1 MGKFYNAEITA
12 TDPQEIAESVSNFFN
27 DLDGVTSEVIE
38 YTYNSNTY
46 YTADIKI
53 DGTDIEMY
61 CGYRMDGEQP
71 VYISKV
77 INDDITYL
85 SDYTIQHYNEAV
97 KKVVS
102 AYIDNDCIMIY
113 CYTKIR
119 NSWNGTQVMHIK
131 TSNNKYLVGY
141 YRKTDSANDYNFF
154 NISNLTFEDL
164 DDTARITYTYTNM
177 FPYTAIA
184 GTIDFLA
191 QSYFVN
197 NGVRKFQSNL
207 LRECSTVTLGSTASL
222 PDGNYIALG
231 AHCLAPLDEE
241 EE

>member
-12 TDPQEIAESVSNFFN
+12 TDPQEIAASVSNFFN
-27 DLDGVTSEVIE
+27 DLDGITSEVIE

-61 CGYRMDGEQP
+61 CGCRENL
-71 VYISKV
+71 IFLTKL
-77 INDDITYL
+77 INGDITYL
-85 SDYTIQHYNEAV
+85 SDATNGHSDPPTTI
-97 KKVVS
+97 VS
-102 AYIDNDCIMIY
+102 AYINDDCIMLY
-113 CYTKIR
+113 CYNKIR
-119 NSWNGTQVMHIK
+119 FTYNGIEVMYVK
-131 TSNNKYLVGY
+131 TSDNKNLIGY
-141 YRKTDSANDYNFF
+141 YRNTVSANTYNFF
-154 NISNLTFEDL
+154 DISNLTFEDL
-164 DDTARITYTYTNM
+164 DDSARIAHTYTNM
-177 FPYTAIA
+177 FPYEAIA

-197 NGVRKFQSNL
+197 NGTRKFQSNL
-207 LRECSTVTLGSTASL
+207 LRECSIVTLGSTASL

-241 EE
+241 EVE